1 MGKSVIIRICH
12 MWGPVS
18 YKTIFYTNTVHSMC
32 IYDMFT
38 GLSLVIIRLN
48 LTETVIEND
57 LSLRHNDGSSFLLPQ
72 SVLVA
77 AQSVLVAAQSERVV
91 CKAKVD
97 TVIYCIHVYV
107 YYNVVMA
114 VSYLFEGLKK
124 ILSIPLPESDP
135 KYQSGV

>member
-1 MGKSVIIRICH
+1 
-12 MWGPVS
+12 
-18 YKTIFYTNTVHSMC
+18 
-32 IYDMFT
+32 MFT
-38 GLSLVIIRLN
+38 GLSLVIIRLI
-48 LTETVIEND
+48 LTETVIENG
-57 LSLRHNDGSSFLLPQ
+57 LSLRHNDGSSFILPQ

-77 AQSVLVAAQSERVV
+77 AQSEREV

-97 TVIYCIHVYV
+97 TIIYCIHVYV

-114 VSYLFEGLKK
+114 VSFLFEGLKK